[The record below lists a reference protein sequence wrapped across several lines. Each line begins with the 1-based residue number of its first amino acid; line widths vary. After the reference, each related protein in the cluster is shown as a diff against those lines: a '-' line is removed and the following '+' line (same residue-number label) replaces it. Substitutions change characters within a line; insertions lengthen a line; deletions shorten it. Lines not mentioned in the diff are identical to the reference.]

1 MNMKNAFVFTSLLA
15 CTLAQA
21 HTWSPGQIARYQSGL
36 MYSSAQRG
44 EKAFKSSGAVLLPGR
59 SKIPAELLI
68 EEPGKFQLS
77 LTSLPRS
84 LFQEDSVNA
93 HWTLYRHGRT
103 CVIKTDLQT
112 VTCPPP
118 DFWSAL
124 ELGGRPEQSVKS
136 LVERGFINEADAAY
150 SETDSRTYQAPEKD
164 TQKVFP
170 AIGTNAG
177 KPVAN
182 LELRGSN
189 LEMNAS
195 NEAFPIIQFDPT
207 FLAPLTAR
215 FKSEGDIITIRASA
229 DLEVRRHHT
238 RPKWILSERVDVI
251 NDKALLATFIRS
263 EPAPLTKQ
271 AATPIPKA
279 ITDLSA
285 LRNTLSAEGQS
296 FLRALLLV
304 Y

>member
-1 MNMKNAFVFTSLLA
+1 MNMKHTLIFASLLVA
-15 CTLAQA
+15 TTAQA
-21 HTWSPGQIARYQSGL
+21 HTWSPAQIARYQSGL

-44 EKAFKSSGAVLLPGR
+44 EKAFKSSGAVLIPGR
-59 SKIPAELLI
+59 PKVNAELLI

-84 LFQEDSVNA
+84 LFQEDSVGA
-93 HWTLYRHGRT
+93 HWTLYRHGRS
-103 CVIKTDLQT
+103 CVLKTDLLT

-118 DFWSAL
+118 DFWAAL
-124 ELGGRPEQSVKS
+124 ELGGRPEQSVKT
-136 LVERGFINEADAAY
+136 LVERGFITEADAAY
-150 SETDSRTYQAPEKD
+150 SETDSRTYQAPDKD

-170 AIGTNAG
+170 TIGTNAG
-177 KPVAN
+177 RPVAN
-182 LELRGSN
+182 LELRGPN
-189 LEMNAS
+189 LEVNS
-195 NEAFPIIQFDPT
+195 NNESFPIIQFDPT

-215 FKSEGDIITIRASA
+215 FKSEGDVMTIQASA

-251 NDKALLATFIRS
+251 NDKTLVATFIRS
-263 EPAPLTKQ
+263 EPSPLTKQ
-271 AATPIPKA
+271 PTTPIPKA
-279 ITDLSA
+279 ITDLAA
-285 LRNTLSAEGQS
+285 LRNSLSSEGQN